1 MRVMGLDYGDKT
13 IGIAVSDPLG
23 YTAQGIEVI
32 KRTNWANDI
41 TRIKELL
48 IEYTVERIVIGFPK
62 NMNNTVGPKGEAVL
76 KFKEKLEKE
85 IDIAIDL
92 FDERLTTAQAEKLLI
107 SGDVRRDKRKKVI
120 DKLAAVLI
128 LQSYL
133 YSLKKG
139 G

>member
-48 IEYTVERIVIGFPK
+48 IEYTVERIVVGFPK

-107 SGDVRRDKRKKVI
+107 SGDIRRDKRKKVI

-133 YSLKKG
+133 DSLKKG